1 MNQGQYEN
9 LFEQAQTTN
18 KLLREI
24 ADLLKESNERFA
36 PVELSSIEEFVM
48 ESKPTRGRKSKA

>member
-9 LFEQAQTTN
+9 LFEQTQTTN

-24 ADLLKESNERFA
+24 AGYLKEANERFM
-36 PVELSSIEEFVM
+36 PVELSAIEETAT
-48 ESKPTRGRKSKA
+48 EAKPTRSRKPKA